1 MAVRDEA
8 KLDWKKGIKYKDIAQ
23 KYGVSESTIKS
34 WASRYWNNDKVAT
47 KSKKKS
53 QPKDKKS
60 RNHGGAPKGNKNA
73 VGNNGGAPLG
83 NTNSLKHGGYSVPKG
98 WDFINDDE
106 KKFVESVPTDE
117 EELLVE
123 QIYLFSIRERRIMQ
137 AINKYRDKTDEPVAI
152 DYSIRTENKR
162 AFTDD
167 EEKALFEEKQQERID
182 KGEILPGRAY
192 TVQTSTTNKDNI
204 IVRLESELTSV
215 QSKKT
220 KTIDTLIKLRFEN
233 QKLSGDSKGNEAA
246 RLWVEKVLAIR
257 RENNE

>member
-8 KLDWKKGIKYKDIAQ
+8 KLDWEKGVKYKDIAL

-34 WASRYWNNDKVAT
+34 WASRYWKNDKVAT
-47 KSKKKS
+47 KKQKKS

-60 RNHGGAPKGNKNA
+60 RNHVGAPKGNKNA
-73 VGNNGGAPLG
+73 VGNKGGAPFG
-83 NTNSLKHGGYSVPKG
+83 NTNSLKHGGYSIPN
-98 WDFINDDE
+98 WDFIDDDE
-106 KKFVESVPTDE
+106 KKFISEVVTDE
-117 EELLVE
+117 ENLLIE

-137 AINKYRDKTDEPVAI
+137 AINKYRNKADEPDTI

-162 AFTDD
+162 TFADD

-182 KGEILPGRAY
+182 KGEILPGKAY
-192 TVQTSTTNKDNI
+192 TIQTSTTNKDNI

-220 KTIDTLIKLRFEN
+220 KAIDSLIKLRLEN

-246 RLWVEKVLAIR
+246 RLWVEKVTAIR
-257 RENNE
+257 RGNNE